1 MSKGV
6 IENERLAAEAIR
18 LSEIFRHEQHT
29 AAGKE
34 VKALD
39 GLLIGLK
46 KAQIAA
52 GKLSPNDRMRI
63 FGNPAEPTQL
73 LDLIESTQAA
83 ISEPLP
89 DKAKLENLYSTM
101 AFQYQRITGKPETI
115 SRTDT
120 PNLFQQF
127 MAVIVCLINDAP
139 ETDWGDYVER
149 TTQHYKRVGQK
160 GKK

>member
-6 IENERLAAEAIR
+6 IENERLAAAATR
-18 LSEIFRHEQHT
+18 LVDIYQHEQHT
-29 AAGKE
+29 PKAE
-34 VKALD
+34 ERKALER
-39 GLLIGLK
+39 LLAKLK
-46 KAQIAA
+46 DARNIANELAQ
-52 GKLSPNDRMRI
+52 NDRQRI
-63 FGNPAEPTQL
+63 FCNPAEPTPL
-73 LDLIESTQAA
+73 LDLIEATQAA

-89 DKAKLENLYSTM
+89 GKAKLENLYSTM
-101 AFQYQRITGKPETI
+101 ALQYWIATGKPATI

-127 MAVIVCLINDAP
+127 MAVIVCRINDAP